1 MPRSGAT
8 GASASVLKLLLL
20 LSPDSL
26 KGVGML
32 IRQERPSD
40 APAVRAVTAAA
51 FGGVAHAAPPIE
63 PDGVP
68 GEATLVGWLR
78 DDPGWVPE
86 LSLVA
91 EAGSGAEV
99 AGHVIATH
107 GQLGDRPA
115 LGLGPLSVDPAHQGR
130 GIGSALMHTLLGAAD
145 AMGEPVVV
153 LLGDPA
159 LYSRFGFVPAGGLGI
174 EAPDPG
180 WGDYFQA
187 RTLGAWRAQYA
198 GQFRYAAPFDRI

>member
-1 MPRSGAT
+1 
-8 GASASVLKLLLL
+8 
-20 LSPDSL
+20 
-26 KGVGML
+26 ML
-32 IRQERPSD
+32 IRQEHPSD
-40 APAVRAVTAAA
+40 AQAIRAVTAAA
-51 FGGVAHAAPPIE
+51 FEKVAHSAPPVE

-91 EAGSGAEV
+91 EAGSGPGAGV
-99 AGHVIATH
+99 VGHVIATR
-107 GQLGDRPA
+107 GQLADRPA
-115 LGLGPLSVDPAHQGR
+115 LGLGPLSVHPEHQGR
-130 GIGSALMHTLLGAAD
+130 GIGAALMHAVLGAAD

-159 LYSRFGFVPAGGLGI
+159 LYSRFGFVPASSLGI

-187 RTLGAWRAQYA
+187 RTLGAWRPEYA
-198 GQFRYAAPFDRI
+198 GRFSYAASFDRL

>member
-1 MPRSGAT
+1 
-8 GASASVLKLLLL
+8 
-20 LSPDSL
+20 
-26 KGVGML
+26 ML

-40 APAVRAVTAAA
+40 AQAVRAVTAAA
-51 FGGVAHAAPPIE
+51 FARVEHSAPPVE

-91 EAGSGAEV
+91 ESGSDAEV
-99 AGHVIATH
+99 VGHVIATR
-107 GQLGDRPA
+107 GRLADRPA

-130 GIGSALMHTLLGAAD
+130 GIGSALMHTVLGAAD

-153 LLGDPA
+153 LLGDPK

-174 EAPDPG
+174 EAPDPV

-187 RTLGAWRAQYA
+187 RTLSAWRAGYA
-198 GQFRYAAPFDRI
+198 GQFRYAAPFDRL

>member
-1 MPRSGAT
+1 MEF
-8 GASASVLKLLLL
+8 VLL
-20 LSPDSL
+20 LSPCSFES
-26 KGVGML
+26 VRML
-32 IRQERPSD
+32 IRRERPSD
-40 APAVRAVTAAA
+40 APAIRAVTAAA
-51 FGGVAHAAPPIE
+51 FEKVEHSASPVE

-91 EAGSGAEV
+91 ETGSGSSAEV
-99 AGHVIATH
+99 VGHVIATH
-107 GQLGDRPA
+107 GHLADRPA
-115 LGLGPLSVDPAHQGR
+115 LGLGPLSVHPARQGR

-159 LYSRFGFVPAGGLGI
+159 LYSRFGFVPASDLGI

-180 WGDYFQA
+180 WDNYFQA
-187 RTLGAWRAQYA
+187 RTLSTWRAEYA
-198 GQFRYAAPFDRI
+198 GRFRYAASFDRL

>member
-1 MPRSGAT
+1 MEF
-8 GASASVLKLLLL
+8 VLL
-20 LSPDSL
+20 LSPGSFESVL
-26 KGVGML
+26 ML

-40 APAVRAVTAAA
+40 VQAVRAVTAAA
-51 FGGVAHAAPPIE
+51 FGRVAHAAPPIE
-63 PDGVP
+63 PDGAP

-78 DDPGWVPE
+78 DDPGFVPE

-99 AGHVIATH
+99 VGHVIATH
-107 GQLGDRPA
+107 GQLANRPA
-115 LGLGPLSVDPAHQGR
+115 LGLGPLSVDPAHQGG

-159 LYSRFGFVPAGGLGI
+159 LYSRFGFVPASGLGI

-187 RTLGAWRAQYA
+187 RTLSAWRAEYA
-198 GQFRYAAPFDRI
+198 GRYRYAASFDRL

>member
-1 MPRSGAT
+1 
-8 GASASVLKLLLL
+8 
-20 LSPDSL
+20 
-26 KGVGML
+26 ML

-40 APAVRAVTAAA
+40 VQAVRAVTAAA
-51 FGGVAHAAPPIE
+51 FEKVEHSAPPVE

-78 DDPGWVPE
+78 GDPGWVPE

-91 EAGSGAEV
+91 ESGPAAEV
-99 AGHVIATH
+99 VGHVVATH
-107 GQLGDRPA
+107 GRIGDRPA
-115 LGLGPLSVDPAHQGR
+115 LGLGPLSVHPAHQGR
-130 GIGSALMHTLLGAAD
+130 GIGAALMHAILGAAD

-159 LYSRFGFVPAGGLGI
+159 LYSRFGFVPAGSLGI
-174 EAPDPG
+174 EAPEPA

-187 RTLGAWRAQYA
+187 RTLSTWRPEHA
-198 GQFRYAAPFDRI
+198 GRFRYAAPFDRL

>member
-1 MPRSGAT
+1 
-8 GASASVLKLLLL
+8 
-20 LSPDSL
+20 
-26 KGVGML
+26 ML

-40 APAVRAVTAAA
+40 VPAVRAVTAAA
-51 FGGVAHAAPPIE
+51 FERVEHAAPPVE

-91 EAGSGAEV
+91 ESGRSGAEV
-99 AGHVIATH
+99 VGHVVATH
-107 GQLGDRPA
+107 GRLADRPA
-115 LGLGPLSVDPAHQGR
+115 LGLGPLSVHPAHQGR
-130 GIGSALMHTLLGAAD
+130 GIGSALMHTLLGAAS

-159 LYSRFGFVPAGGLGI
+159 LYSRFGFVPASGLGI
-174 EAPDPG
+174 EGPDPA
-180 WGDYFQA
+180 WGDNFQA
-187 RTLGAWRAQYA
+187 RALGAWREVYA
-198 GQFRYAAPFDRI
+198 GRFRYAAPFDRL